1 MIKTP
6 FVFRL
11 KEPQASN
18 TLYLDRD
25 GVLNEAVIRGA
36 EISSPRNLHELN
48 ICSDIDSLARPNIVE
63 NWNLVIITNQPDI
76 SRKLINLNFIDKI
89 NRQIAS
95 LLPLNV
101 VYVCPHKFEDNCFC
115 RKPKTGMI
123 KQFRLDYPQINGRE
137 LFLGDRKT
145 DFECAQNAK
154 IPFIQRKRSYNSDL
168 CEFSNLIIDDLSYM
182 NKIDLMNHGNLF

>member
-48 ICSDIDSLARPNIVE
+48 ICNDIDSLARPNIVE

-76 SRKLINLNFIDKI
+76 SRKLINLNFILGQ
-89 NRQIAS
+89 N
-95 LLPLNV
+95 LLEVLIP
-101 VYVCPHKFEDNCFC
+101 EIDN
-115 RKPKTGMI
+115 PT
-123 KQFRLDYPQINGRE
+123 E
-137 LFLGDRKT
+137 FLYATK
-145 DFECAQNAK
+145 
-154 IPFIQRKRSYNSDL
+154 
-168 CEFSNLIIDDLSYM
+168 
-182 NKIDLMNHGNLF
+182 